1 VNDDLAQLRADL
13 ACIEVV
19 ELITDYLEGA
29 LADAER
35 RRVEVHLDSCP
46 GCSEYLE
53 QMKTV
58 AGSLGGL
65 GDEALAREL
74 RGSLIASF
82 REFHKR

>member
-1 VNDDLAQLRADL
+1 VNDDLAQFRDDL
-13 ACIEVV
+13 ACTEVV
-19 ELITDYLEGA
+19 ELITEYLEGA
-29 LADAER
+29 LDDAER

-46 GCSEYLE
+46 GCSKYLE

-65 GDEALAREL
+65 RDEAMAREL

-82 REFHKR
+82 RELRKR